1 MAFDSMGAQVTI
13 DKLQEVGGGSF
24 TLNHVGGLAISTFLE
39 GFQASPWD
47 EKSRSRSLFFFF
59 LGSRGWS
66 VWPEDRVKDMLLH
79 PRCECP
85 QLSPSLTISPSTP
98 KKLKKM
104 GRKGGPN
111 IQIPKVPQDKVGCF
125 SIFLFL
131 LTNKNAIIINPNKAS
146 ACCYVLNVVWP
157 GG

>member
-1 MAFDSMGAQVTI
+1 MIRWELRSPLTSCKRWRGS
-13 DKLQEVGGGSF
+13 SF

-66 VWPEDRVKDMLLH
+66 VWPEHRVEDVLLH

-85 QLSPSLTISPSTP
+85 QLSPSLAISPSTP
-98 KKLKKM
+98 KKLKKN
-104 GRKGGPN
+104 GKEKGTEYTNSKGSPR
-111 IQIPKVPQDKVGCF
+111 QSCLF
-125 SIFLFL
+125 FYLFLFL
-131 LTNKNAIIINPNKAS
+131 LTNKNAIIINPNKDS
-146 ACCYVLNVVWP
+146 ACCYILSVVWP